1 MLVQLFENDHARCYS
16 VSRATTHVYRRYAGE
31 GAYLIHLVEV
41 VEVLLWAA
49 TLGVSLQKRV
59 NEVADGVVAG
69 GFVECCKRERVSP
82 TLKSAVAR
90 G

>member
-1 MLVQLFENDHARCYS
+1 MDKDTVRRNLCWYS
-16 VSRATTHVYRRYAGE
+16 ISKTTTHVYWRYAGE
-31 GAYLIHLVEV
+31 GAYLVHLVEV

-59 NEVADGVVAG
+59 NEVADGVVAD
-69 GFVECCKRERVSP
+69 GFVECCKKERVS
-82 TLKSAVAR
+82 SALESAIVC